1 LVPNARPR
9 GRDVFGILLFDKP
22 DGMSS
27 NQAMQRVRR
36 LFQAA
41 KAGHTGSLDPLAT
54 GMLPICF
61 GGATRLAGLLL
72 DAYKE
77 YRVAATLGVA
87 TTTGDAEGEITVD
100 RSGEPAPGTADLAA
114 ALERF
119 RGDIDQV
126 PPMYSA
132 LKQGGVPLYR
142 LARAG
147 KSVERAARRVTIA
160 ELTLE
165 DYAWP
170 TLRLRVRCSKGTYIR
185 TLVEDIAAA
194 LGTVGHVAVLRRLVV
209 APFRADEALHSLATL
224 EATLAADGLAALD
237 GLLLPPARA
246 LEGWARADVT
256 ATEAVRLGQGQDLP
270 ARAEWPAGPIAV
282 FGEAGELL
290 AIATVTTEGRLRPKR
305 VFLR

>member
-1 LVPNARPR
+1 MPSTRPR

-27 NQAMQRVRR
+27 NQALQRVRR
-36 LFQAA
+36 LYQAA

-72 DAYKE
+72 DAHKE
-77 YRVAATLGVA
+77 YRVAATLGIA
-87 TTTGDAEGEITVD
+87 TTTGDAEGEVTVD
-100 RSGEPAPGTADLAA
+100 RSGEPAPAATDLAA

-119 RGDIDQV
+119 RGEIDQV

-147 KSVERAARRVTIA
+147 KSVERAARRVTIM

-170 TLRLRVRCSKGTYIR
+170 TLRLKVRCSKGTYIR
-185 TLVEDIAAA
+185 TLVEDLAAA
-194 LGTVGHVAVLRRLVV
+194 LGTVGHVATLRRLVV
-209 APFRADEALHSLATL
+209 APFRADEAQYPLATL
-224 EATLAADGLAALD
+224 EAALAAGGLAALD
-237 GLLLPPARA
+237 GLLLPAARA
-246 LEGWARADVT
+246 LEGWARANVT
-256 ATEAVRLGQGQDLP
+256 ATDAVRLGQGQDLP
-270 ARAEWPAGPIAV
+270 AMAEWPVGPIAV
-282 FGEAGELL
+282 FGEAGDLL
-290 AIATVTTEGRLRPKR
+290 AIATVTAEGRLRPKR

>member
-1 LVPNARPR
+1 MPSPRPR

-27 NQAMQRVRR
+27 NQALQRVRR
-36 LFQAA
+36 LYQAA
-41 KAGHTGSLDPLAT
+41 KAGHTGSLDPWAT

-72 DAYKE
+72 DAHKE
-77 YRVAATLGVA
+77 YRVAATLGIA
-87 TTTGDAEGEITVD
+87 TTTGDAEGEVTVD
-100 RSGEPAPGTADLAA
+100 RSGEPAPAATDLAA

-119 RGDIDQV
+119 RGEIDQV

-147 KSVERAARRVTIA
+147 KSVERAARRVTIM

-170 TLRLRVRCSKGTYIR
+170 TLRLKVRCSKGTYIR
-185 TLVEDIAAA
+185 TLVEDLAAA
-194 LGTVGHVAVLRRLVV
+194 LGTVGHVATLRRLVV
-209 APFRADEALHSLATL
+209 APFRADEAQYPLATL
-224 EATLAADGLAALD
+224 EAALAAGGLAALD
-237 GLLLPPARA
+237 GLLLPAARA
-246 LEGWARADVT
+246 LEGWARANVT
-256 ATEAVRLGQGQDLP
+256 ATDAVRLGQGQDLP
-270 ARAEWPAGPIAV
+270 AMAEWPVGPIAV
-282 FGEAGELL
+282 FGEAGDLL
-290 AIATVTTEGRLRPKR
+290 AIATVTAEGRLRPKR